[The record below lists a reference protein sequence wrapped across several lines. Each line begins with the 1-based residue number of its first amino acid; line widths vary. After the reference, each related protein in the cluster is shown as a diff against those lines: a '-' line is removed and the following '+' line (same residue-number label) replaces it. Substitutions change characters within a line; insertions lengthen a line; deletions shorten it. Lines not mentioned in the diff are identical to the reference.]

1 MSLTGRA
8 NFTYSNNKLLEYEQS
23 GIKYP
28 YQAWKGT
35 PWGTQRG
42 LVALGLFKDQADIDS
57 SPKQTFVTSVMPGD
71 IKYKDINGDGK
82 LTVTMK
88 YLSATPMF
96 HVCNTVSV
104 WNSIGKD

>member
-82 LTVTMK
+82 IDSYDEVP
-88 YLSATPMF
+88 ATPMF